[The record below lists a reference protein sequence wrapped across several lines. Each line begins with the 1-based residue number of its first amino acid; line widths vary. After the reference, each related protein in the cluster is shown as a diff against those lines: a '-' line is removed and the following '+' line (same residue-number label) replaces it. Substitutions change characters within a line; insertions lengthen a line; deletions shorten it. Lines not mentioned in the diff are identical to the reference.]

1 MNHAYSKLK
10 AALVHDLSPAP
21 VFGLFLGF
29 WLPLEFMCFSAN
41 LAGIPLVQKVYIIA
55 AAAVFNFGLAACVMA
70 ALVYLA
76 AGIASLFGVA
86 YARAVRF
93 GMASSAWV
101 VFLVVCT
108 ITVRHTVLPPFGL
121 SILTRMVIL
130 GGCAAIAITL
140 ALKGYQ
146 PGRILGLPFGL
157 GVCLVPTALIL
168 VACEWAGVGLPSPL
182 RGAKPAPGRPDILF
196 ITLDA
201 LSARH
206 LTMYGYPRPTSP
218 NLQAFA
224 DGAITLDHFYANS
237 NWTRPGIATLLN
249 GVRPWTHRGDVGAL
263 DPKVVETRNLV
274 RQLVLAGYDARCVAT
289 NLFAGPFSQDLLG
302 VFRQEKVE
310 LVFPALNYGLV
321 WSQLP
326 SISGQAAAALGPVP
340 RILSIVQIL
349 SWKQFPDKTQA
360 PVAAAESLF
369 RNATDRPQF
378 VWLHLLTAHDP
389 YAAPKPFM
397 GSLEPSPLAREMRKT
412 FATYGFLA
420 AQDPCFPNI
429 YQGRYDE
436 AIMCMDAGLGQL
448 FDWLKAQGRFER
460 TLIVVT
466 ADHGESF
473 THGYGGHG
481 GPLLSED
488 LLWIPC
494 LIKPPFHH
502 GPERDSRLFE
512 QVDLEPTM
520 LQMVGLPEPRGLE
533 GVAMARKPEGLPV
546 FSMNHDYQLLSRSF
560 SVAVRLGNWKYV
572 EHFGHWTFPWPKR
585 ELYDLA
591 VDPAEDHNL
600 AEIQPDRAT
609 ALRGLIL
616 AELAKRKLKPD
627 AG

>member
-1 MNHAYSKLK
+1 
-10 AALVHDLSPAP
+10 
-21 VFGLFLGF
+21 
-29 WLPLEFMCFSAN
+29 
-41 LAGIPLVQKVYIIA
+41 
-55 AAAVFNFGLAACVMA
+55 
-70 ALVYLA
+70 
-76 AGIASLFGVA
+76 
-86 YARAVRF
+86 
-93 GMASSAWV
+93 
-101 VFLVVCT
+101 
-108 ITVRHTVLPPFGL
+108 
-121 SILTRMVIL
+121 
-130 GGCAAIAITL
+130 
-140 ALKGYQ
+140 
-146 PGRILGLPFGL
+146 
-157 GVCLVPTALIL
+157 
-168 VACEWAGVGLPSPL
+168 
-182 RGAKPAPGRPDILF
+182 
-196 ITLDA
+196 
-201 LSARH
+201 
-206 LTMYGYPRPTSP
+206 
-218 NLQAFA
+218 
-224 DGAITLDHFYANS
+224 
-237 NWTRPGIATLLN
+237 
-249 GVRPWTHRGDVGAL
+249 
-263 DPKVVETRNLV
+263 
-274 RQLVLAGYDARCVAT
+274 
-289 NLFAGPFSQDLLG
+289 
-302 VFRQEKVE
+302 
-310 LVFPALNYGLV
+310 
-321 WSQLP
+321 
-326 SISGQAAAALGPVP
+326 
-340 RILSIVQIL
+340 
-349 SWKQFPDKTQA
+349 
-360 PVAAAESLF
+360 
-369 RNATDRPQF
+369 
-378 VWLHLLTAHDP
+378 
-389 YAAPKPFM
+389 
-397 GSLEPSPLAREMRKT
+397 
-412 FATYGFLA
+412 
-420 AQDPCFPNI
+420 
-429 YQGRYDE
+429 
-436 AIMCMDAGLGQL
+436 MDAGLGQL